1 MSQPD
6 KIGYYDDFDN
16 SLGFSVKIKRTEF
29 GIGNRDV
36 QNEVLTLPTT
46 TPTQS
51 ICEKPPPTPTTTPIL
66 PQFGGEIGVK
76 LG

>member
-1 MSQPD
+1 MSQPN

-36 QNEVLTLPTT
+36 QNEVLTPRTT

-51 ICEKPPPTPTTTPIL
+51 ICEKPPSTPTTTPIL
-66 PQFGGEIGVK
+66 PQFYHNLGVK